1 MRTGSATMPSI
12 FRLLI
17 FSMTAQG
24 NVSSWP
30 NKIPIFFIPLGSS
43 QRSVS
48 GGPTLKGGGNGIT
61 EPSPPAPLPRAGE
74 GRGLARASS
83 KYRGLANLHPSPTRG
98 RGAGGEGTIPPM
110 RRWIALARQEL
121 LPLIL
126 LVLIAGGVWLF
137 IALADEVAE
146 GGTRTV
152 DRAVLLA
159 LRDPS
164 DLSDPIG
171 PPWMEEAVR
180 DFTGLGSTAVLALLT
195 LAVCGFLVLD
205 GKRRVAL
212 LVVAAVAGGLVGGN
226 LLKTGFHR
234 PRTELVPHR
243 VVVSSS
249 SFPSGH
255 SMNAAA
261 TYLTLG
267 ALLAR
272 IQKRRRLRVF
282 ILSFAA
288 LLTLLVGVSRIYLGV
303 HWPTDVLAGWTAGG
317 VWAFLCWMVA
327 LRLQRR
333 GTIEKPGEGG
343 EPETS
348 TA

>member
-1 MRTGSATMPSI
+1 
-12 FRLLI
+12 
-17 FSMTAQG
+17 
-24 NVSSWP
+24 
-30 NKIPIFFIPLGSS
+30 
-43 QRSVS
+43 
-48 GGPTLKGGGNGIT
+48 
-61 EPSPPAPLPRAGE
+61 
-74 GRGLARASS
+74 
-83 KYRGLANLHPSPTRG
+83 
-98 RGAGGEGTIPPM
+98 M
-110 RRWIALARQEL
+110 RRWIDLARQEL

-126 LVLIAGGVWLF
+126 LVPIAGGVWLF
-137 IALADEVAE
+137 AGLADEVGE
-146 GGTRTV
+146 GETRKV

-159 LRDPS
+159 LREPA

-180 DFTGLGSTAVLALLT
+180 DFTGLGSMAVLSLLT

-205 GKRRVAL
+205 GKERVAL
-212 LVVAAVAGGLVGGN
+212 LVFAAVTGGLLGST
-226 LLKTGFHR
+226 LLKAGFQR
-234 PRTELVPHR
+234 PRPDLVPHR

-272 IQKRRRLRVF
+272 IQKKRRLRAF
-282 ILSFAA
+282 ILSLAA
-288 LLTLLVGVSRIYLGV
+288 LLTLLVGFSRVYLGV

-317 VWAFLCWMVA
+317 VWAFLCWVVA

-333 GTIEKPGEGG
+333 GAIEKPGEDGSHL
-343 EPETS
+343 PKSS
-348 TA
+348 TE

>member
-1 MRTGSATMPSI
+1 
-12 FRLLI
+12 
-17 FSMTAQG
+17 
-24 NVSSWP
+24 
-30 NKIPIFFIPLGSS
+30 
-43 QRSVS
+43 
-48 GGPTLKGGGNGIT
+48 
-61 EPSPPAPLPRAGE
+61 
-74 GRGLARASS
+74 
-83 KYRGLANLHPSPTRG
+83 
-98 RGAGGEGTIPPM
+98 M
-110 RRWIALARQEL
+110 RRWIALARHEL

-137 IALADEVAE
+137 AGLAGEVREGETRRIDRAILIALREPA
-146 GGTRTV
+146 
-152 DRAVLLA
+152 
-159 LRDPS
+159 

-180 DFTGLGSTAVLALLT
+180 DFTGLGSMAVLGLLT

-212 LVVAAVAGGLVGGN
+212 LVFACVAGGLLGST
-226 LLKTGFHR
+226 LLKAGFQR
-234 PRTELVPHR
+234 PRPDLVPHR

-267 ALLAR
+267 AILAR
-272 IQKRRRLRVF
+272 VQKKRRLRVF
-282 ILSFAA
+282 ILSLAA
-288 LLTLLVGVSRIYLGV
+288 LLTLLVGFSRVYLGV

-317 VWAFLCWMVA
+317 VWAFLCWAVA

-333 GTIEKPGEGG
+333 GAIEKPGEGG
-343 EPETS
+343 SPFSNSRTE
-348 TA
+348 

>member
-1 MRTGSATMPSI
+1 
-12 FRLLI
+12 
-17 FSMTAQG
+17 
-24 NVSSWP
+24 
-30 NKIPIFFIPLGSS
+30 
-43 QRSVS
+43 
-48 GGPTLKGGGNGIT
+48 
-61 EPSPPAPLPRAGE
+61 
-74 GRGLARASS
+74 
-83 KYRGLANLHPSPTRG
+83 
-98 RGAGGEGTIPPM
+98 M
-110 RRWIALARQEL
+110 RRWIDLARQEL

-137 IALADEVAE
+137 AGLADEVGE
-146 GGTRTV
+146 GETRKV

-159 LRDPS
+159 LREPA

-180 DFTGLGSTAVLALLT
+180 DFTGLGSMAVLSLLT

-205 GKRRVAL
+205 GKERVAL
-212 LVVAAVAGGLVGGN
+212 LVFAAVTGGLLGST
-226 LLKTGFHR
+226 LLKAGFQR
-234 PRTELVPHR
+234 PRPDLVPHR

-272 IQKRRRLRVF
+272 IQKKRRLRAF
-282 ILSFAA
+282 ILSLAA
-288 LLTLLVGVSRIYLGV
+288 LLTLLVGFSRVYLGV

-317 VWAFLCWMVA
+317 VWAFLCWVVA

-333 GTIEKPGEGG
+333 GAIEKPGEDGSHL
-343 EPETS
+343 PKSS
-348 TA
+348 TE